1 MTDIEKRAESSVT
14 FKKFEDG
21 IDEKD
26 VFLHNVLMQGRR
38 EGYIKGA
45 KEQKAID
52 DDHFRS
58 LTQKLIDKACKWLEM
73 KQAHIVSE
81 SGVWLMWT
89 AFIKDFRKALEEE

>member
-1 MTDIEKRAESSVT
+1 METIEERAESSVT
-14 FKKFEDG
+14 FRKFGEG
-21 IDEKD
+21 MDEKD
-26 VFLHNVLMQGRR
+26 VFLHNVLMHGRR

-52 DDHFRS
+52 DDHFRI

-89 AFIKDFRKALEEE
+89 AFLKDFRKDIEEE